1 MFYLKKEQKELYMTE
16 EKDLIEAKTFGDL
29 LGMEFN
35 EDGSLSTASKIGN
48 TPIFK
53 RLNRKQRR
61 NKGMYSHKFKK
72 ELKRV

>member
-1 MFYLKKEQKELYMTE
+1 MTE
-16 EKDLIEAKTFGDL
+16 EQDLIEAKTFGDL

-35 EDGSLSTASKIGN
+35 EDGSLSTASKVGN

-72 ELKRV
+72 ELKRA